1 MFRKLLRDEGGYSLV
16 EVIVSIMILAIAIL
30 PMVSMFDAGL
40 RAAAVG
46 SNYDTARALA
56 NEKLEEIKAL
66 SFRDPDNPAGAP
78 ANSILEKYKP
88 VNEPATA
95 AGGLGPGSPITGT
108 KGIFSYTVTTRYVQQ
123 DFNTIPATPIRT
135 SFVKVEV
142 KVSWQGNSITV
153 TSIRVV
159 NV

>member
-1 MFRKLLRDEGGYSLV
+1 LFPKHLRNESGYSLV
-16 EVIVSIMILAIAIL
+16 EVMVAIIILAIAIL
-30 PMVSMFDAGL
+30 PMVGMFDAGL
-40 RAAAVG
+40 QASTEG
-46 SNYDTARALA
+46 GNYDKARALA

-88 VNEPATA
+88 INEPSTS
-95 AGGLGPGSPITGT
+95 AGGLGPGSPVTGT
-108 KGIFSYTVTTRYVQQ
+108 KGIFTYKVTPKYVQQ
-123 DFNTIPATPIRT
+123 DFSTTPTTPIRT
-135 SFVKVEV
+135 SFVKVDV
-142 KVSWQGNSITV
+142 QVSWQGNSITV

>member
-1 MFRKLLRDEGGYSLV
+1 MFRKLLTDESGYSLV
-16 EVIVSIMILAIAIL
+16 EVVVAMMILAIAIL

-40 RAAAVG
+40 RAAVVG

-66 SFRDPDNPAGAP
+66 SYRDPDNPAGAP

-88 VNEPATA
+88 VNEPSTA
-95 AGGLGPGSPITGT
+95 AGGLGPGAPVTGT
-108 KGIFSYTVTTRYVQQ
+108 SGIFSYTVTTTYVQQ

-135 SFVKVEV
+135 SFVRVV
-142 KVSWQGNSITV
+142 VQVTWQGKSITV
-153 TSIRVV
+153 TGIRVV

>member
-1 MFRKLLRDEGGYSLV
+1 LFPRLLRSESGYSLV
-16 EVIVSIMILAIAIL
+16 EVMVAIMILAIAIL

-40 RAAAVG
+40 QASAQG
-46 SNYDTARALA
+46 SNYDEARALA

-66 SFRDPDNPAGAP
+66 PYRDPDNPAGAP

-88 VNEPATA
+88 VNEPSTT
-95 AGGLGPGSPITGT
+95 AGGLGPGTAVTGT

-123 DFNTIPATPIRT
+123 DFNTIPTASIRT
-135 SFVKVEV
+135 SFIKVEMQ
-142 KVSWQGNSITV
+142 VSWQGKSIQV

-159 NV
+159 DV

>member
-1 MFRKLLRDEGGYSLV
+1 
-16 EVIVSIMILAIAIL
+16 MILAIAIL

-40 RAAAVG
+40 RASAEG
-46 SNYDTARALA
+46 GNYDQARALA

-66 SFRDPDNPAGAP
+66 SYRDPDSPAGGA

-88 VNEPATA
+88 VNEPGTA
-95 AGGLGPGSPITGT
+95 AGGLGPGSPVTGT
-108 KGIFSYTVTTRYVQQ
+108 RGNFTHTVTTRYVQQ
-123 DFNTIPATPIRT
+123 DFNTIPSTPIRT

>member
-1 MFRKLLRDEGGYSLV
+1 LFCKLLRSESGYSLV
-16 EVIVSIMILAIAIL
+16 EVIVAMMILTVAIL
-30 PMVSMFDAGL
+30 PMMSMFDAGL
-40 RAAAVG
+40 RASNLG
-46 SNYDTARALA
+46 SNYDKARALA

-88 VNEPATA
+88 VNEPSTA
-95 AGGLGPGSPITGT
+95 SGGLGPGSPVTGT
-108 KGIFSYTVTTRYVQQ
+108 SGIFSYTVTTRYVQQ

-135 SFVKVEV
+135 SFVKVTV
-142 KVSWQGNSITV
+142 QVSWQGKSITV

>member
-1 MFRKLLRDEGGYSLV
+1 
-16 EVIVSIMILAIAIL
+16 MILTIAIL

-46 SNYDTARALA
+46 SNYDKARALA

-66 SFRDPDNPAGAP
+66 PYRDPDTPAVAD
-78 ANSILEKYKP
+78 SILEKYKP
-88 VNEPATA
+88 VNEPGASE
-95 AGGLGPGSPITGT
+95 GGLGPGSPVSGT

-123 DFNTIPATPIRT
+123 DFNTLPSAAIRT
-135 SFVKVEV
+135 SFIRVEV
-142 KVSWQGNSITV
+142 RVSWQGNSVAV
-153 TSIRVV
+153 TGIRVV

>member
-1 MFRKLLRDEGGYSLV
+1 LFPKLRNNEDGYSLV
-16 EVIVSIMILAIAIL
+16 EVIVAIMILAIAIL

-40 RAAAVG
+40 RASALG
-46 SNYDTARALA
+46 SNYDKARALA

-66 SFRDPDNPAGAP
+66 PYRDPDNPAGAP

-88 VNEPATA
+88 VNEPSTT
-95 AGGLGPGSPITGT
+95 AGGLGPGSPVTGT

-123 DFNTIPATPIRT
+123 DFNTIPSPAIRT
-135 SFVKVEV
+135 SFIRVEV
-142 KVSWQGNSITV
+142 QVSWEGNSITV
-153 TSIRVV
+153 TGIRVV